1 MHSLLVSYVGFFLMW
16 LQLQS
21 KYPEFLWREKGTD
34 GTLICSIKIRR
45 LCWRFVILEHGMVNS
60 EGYLLF
66 FLFFNTQWW
75 FLFLQKKG
83 ILCLCAQLPIAE
95 QLPFIP
101 IFCMPFP
108 PGKKN
113 LRMIV
118 ATHSLKSTHIFKQRN
133 KQKIDPVN
141 TNLCSIPMSLKL
153 HVRSVS
159 YLAIHKRWKSET
171 M

>member
-1 MHSLLVSYVGFFLMW
+1 
-16 LQLQS
+16 
-21 KYPEFLWREKGTD
+21 
-34 GTLICSIKIRR
+34 
-45 LCWRFVILEHGMVNS
+45 MVNS

-101 IFCMPFP
+101 ICCMPFP

-141 TNLCSIPMSLKL
+141 TNLCSIPMSLISCRKL
-153 HVRSVS
+153 HVWSVS
-159 YLAIHKRWKSET
+159 YGDENQRRCRKCPKRYFSVIYSFSYSKCNAC
-171 M
+171 MIC

>member
-1 MHSLLVSYVGFFLMW
+1 MLV
-16 LQLQS
+16 
-21 KYPEFLWREKGTD
+21 FLWCGCNCNQNIPNFFEERKAQMEHWSVQLK
-34 GTLICSIKIRR
+34 
-45 LCWRFVILEHGMVNS
+45 WNVFVERFVILEHGMVNS

-101 IFCMPFP
+101 ICCMPFP

-118 ATHSLKSTHIFKQRN
+118 ARHSLKSTHIFKQRN
-133 KQKIDPVN
+133 KQKIDPAN
-141 TNLCSIPMSLKL
+141 TNLCSIPMSLISCRKL

-159 YLAIHKRWKSET
+159 YLAIHKRLKSET